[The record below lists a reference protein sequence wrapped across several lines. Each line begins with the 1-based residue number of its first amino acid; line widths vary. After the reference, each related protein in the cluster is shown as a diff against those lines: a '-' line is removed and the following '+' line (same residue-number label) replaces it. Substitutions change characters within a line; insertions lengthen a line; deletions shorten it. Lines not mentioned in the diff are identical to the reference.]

1 MKKILF
7 KLPEYYLIVLVILA
21 GYSPPFYINPIF
33 IGIAGIFI
41 LQIIFKNRILG
52 ISLGIL
58 FFLINLYFLGALIS
72 EFNEFTEFNN
82 KAKQLLFV
90 GLTIWIVNMILS
102 LTMIY
107 KYSTNNFKKG
117 SQIKLEKQ
125 SI

>member
-7 KLPEYYLIVLVILA
+7 KLPEYYLIVLAILA

-33 IGIAGIFI
+33 IVIAGIFT
-41 LQIIFKNRILG
+41 LQIIFKNKISG
-52 ISLGIL
+52 ISSGIL

-72 EFNEFTEFNN
+72 EFNEFAEFNN
-82 KAKQLLFV
+82 KTEQLLFV
-90 GLTIWIVNMILS
+90 GLIIWIVNMILS

-117 SQIKLEKQ
+117 LRIRLEKQ